1 MLAIKIWNYLKGYVI
16 IRIKGLSLE
25 RLLNLALANNI
36 YLRDVNRISNV
47 EIEATVS
54 LKGYKALEKIVS
66 KTGCRV
72 DIEDNGG
79 IPFLLERIK
88 KRKMLGFGV
97 IIFIVLVGL
106 LSSVVWEIEV
116 LGTEQIAPKEIH
128 NILKDNGIKVG
139 KWKKDLDTE
148 EIEKALLKELE
159 YISFLEVRTS
169 GVKLIVDLKEQDIP
183 PEKIDKSY
191 PSNLVAK
198 KKGVITKIMATN
210 GSAVVKKGKVVEKG
224 DILITGVMES
234 EDSEESYLVHSE
246 GEVLAETRYTHTIEE
261 PIVKEKKQETGR
273 IYRQRGLKFGGK
285 GIKFFS
291 GDIPYDDYIE
301 EVEEKDIINLKWP
314 KIDIPIKIV
323 NHIFVEVKSE
333 EVKHDVEYLKQKAQI
348 EAVEEINKT
357 LSKDTEIIS
366 KDIIHTIEDNILKT
380 KVIVETLED
389 ISKVQIIS
397 E

>member
-291 GDIPYDDYIE
+291 GDIPYDNYIE

>member
-1 MLAIKIWNYLKGYVI
+1 MLAIKILNYLKGYVI
-16 IRIKGLSLE
+16 IRIKVLSLE

-106 LSSVVWEIEV
+106 LSSIVWEIEV

-246 GEVLAETRYTHTIEE
+246 GEVLAETRYTHIIEE
-261 PIVKEKKQETGR
+261 SIVKEKKQETGR

-348 EAVEEINKT
+348 EEEEEINKT